1 MYINEGFLEY
11 LHGMLSV
18 KDVTAVC
25 IVSSFKN
32 KNTFRLLKFLNCHE
46 PSPSAVCSSGSE
58 SSSSLSLID
67 KSDVVPL
74 LASADSCKL
83 TLSLISSFV
92 LPFSRCLKKVPVR
105 NANKQ

>member
-11 LHGMLSV
+11 LHCMLSV

-25 IVSSFKN
+25 NVSSFKN
-32 KNTFRLLKFLNCHE
+32 KKIFMLLKFLNCQE
-46 PSPSAVCSSGSE
+46 PSPSTVCSSGSE

-83 TLSLISSFV
+83 ALSLVSSFV
-92 LPFSRCLKKVPVR
+92 LPFSGCLK
-105 NANKQ
+105 